1 MIERSATR
9 MTPTRGVPVIGRHR
23 TVDSGSR
30 PGTAFPGN
38 LYLEADELPDIGD
51 PSRPGCGQLARSVA
65 EPSATYQFTVGS
77 GFLSSHASGPSG
89 HLRSMGGGQVGFVVT
104 GGWTTTR

>member
-9 MTPTRGVPVIGRHR
+9 MTPTRGVPVISRHR

-51 PSRPGCGQLARSVA
+51 PQADPLAGRRRKELDQRRQSAPSHVYERTGPVRFRPVYRGRN
-65 EPSATYQFTVGS
+65 
-77 GFLSSHASGPSG
+77 
-89 HLRSMGGGQVGFVVT
+89 
-104 GGWTTTR
+104 